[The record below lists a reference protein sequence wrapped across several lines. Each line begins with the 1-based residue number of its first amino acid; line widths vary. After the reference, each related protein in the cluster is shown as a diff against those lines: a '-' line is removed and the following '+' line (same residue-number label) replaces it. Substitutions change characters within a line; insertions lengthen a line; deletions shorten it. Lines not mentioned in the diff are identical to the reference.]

1 MKRSLLFFSVFL
13 TLLVSPVTRAES
25 APLTDQY
32 IASIKEGCTDAL
44 QGILRVQKSEAA
56 TRVNR
61 GREYESLLRLVAAF
75 NSRVVLNKQE
85 APALTNTA
93 ARLQTKFTDFR
104 NHYLDY
110 ADKIDA
116 TLEINCKTAPVTFYD
131 NLTAA
136 REARAKVAADIK
148 DMDTLLDE
156 YQKHLDELKVQLAK
170 TDAGVTP

>member
-32 IASIKEGCTDAL
+32 IASIKAGCTDAL

-85 APALTNTA
+85 APALTSTA

-136 REARAKVAADIK
+136 REARAKVATDIK

-170 TDAGVTP
+170 ADAGVTP